1 MVRETVR
8 CLQSVGTV
16 PPVTASEPPG
26 RTLADWAILCM
37 VAEGPTHGWAVARV
51 LAADGP
57 LGSVW
62 TVPRAVVYRSLAT
75 LAASGTVEPTGEE
88 RGSRGPNRTIVRVTA
103 RGRAAARRWLDAPVV
118 HVRDVRSEFL
128 LKLALLERSGRSR
141 EALVARQLA
150 AFAPLFASVRSAEP
164 SEGFDAVHERWRRE
178 QVAAVERFLRS
189 LSPGGP

>member
-1 MVRETVR
+1 MPGVVA
-8 CLQSVGTV
+8 SA
-16 PPVTASEPPG
+16 PPV
-26 RTLADWAILCM
+26 RTLADWAVLCV

-75 LAASGTVEPTGEE
+75 LTTTGSVEPTGEE

-103 RGRAAARRWLDAPVV
+103 RGRAAARRWMETPVA
-118 HVRDVRSEFL
+118 HVRDVRSEL
-128 LKLALLERSGRSR
+128 MLKLALLDRSGRPH
-141 EALVARQLA
+141 ETLVARQLEVL
-150 AFAPLFASVRSAEP
+150 APLFASVRAAGSG
-164 SEGFDAVHERWRRE
+164 EGFDAVHDRWRRE

-189 LSPGGP
+189 LNPGAL